1 MSSPTKQVSV
11 RRLPPLPNQIT
22 LRNFRENTNVVS
34 DETHTGGGSLKGKP
48 SGVLSEMQVKEYL
61 SANPQVLEEFVMADV
76 SQEQLERW
84 LIRKTQAVEPVTRD
98 SNNGVRPSLSKWKFC
113 VHTDKRKMLQQLTKD
128 INQQPK
134 KVRVMHEL
142 VKSIAAATHANRHS
156 LYLVDK
162 NGRDIYLYSENKPRS
177 RSLCRQAIGY
187 GGTVAAYVAETG
199 ERIFVKDI
207 LGDERFPKGIGI
219 EDSTAQSVLCQ
230 PIVQADGII
239 VGIVELVKKLGNSSF
254 EREDEEIVNSY
265 LAWGSIAIHHAEISK
280 QMQKQKDLN
289 SFLLNVVRSIFDE
302 VSTMDFV
309 IEKIMAFAKRLVN
322 ADRCALFM
330 VDSRSDELY
339 ANLFDEGDEDGT
351 GFKFRSG
358 VEIRFPID
366 KGIAG
371 YVAST
376 SEVLNISDPYRDA
389 RFNREVD
396 MKTGYITKSILCVP
410 VKCKGSVIGVV
421 QMVNSKRGFF
431 SNEDARSFD
440 LFAGYCG
447 LALQYSQMYGQLFK
461 AQRKHQVALEVLTYH
476 CCVMDRETRQCL
488 EAVSACTL
496 PNDFYS
502 YEFNVYQ
509 SDDELT
515 YYFIRMT
522 MEFFQECNLQVDMD
536 TLARFTLSVRKGYRP
551 VAYHNF
557 SHAFAVAH
565 SMCVIMKMAS
575 DIFTCEE
582 KIALYLSG
590 IIHDID
596 HRGYNNAFMIKN
608 KSPLS
613 HLYSTSTMEWH
624 HFKQGVF
631 ILETEGHNVL
641 STLSVRQYK
650 HVLELM
656 EDAILATDLLFF
668 NDNRA
673 KLDDI
678 IKNNKFSWSTSDH
691 RKLVRRLLMTACD
704 LCTAAKPWYIHLKSV
719 KKVFEE
725 FYLQGDEEKQMGL
738 SPVPMMDRAR
748 KHELPQNQVSFLK
761 GIVKP
766 CYSTLVSVLPML
778 ELTIPIIDLNLTSW
792 ERRILE
798 KQTEGSGTLQVPG
811 ESDIRESRSFF
822 DY

>member
-1 MSSPTKQVSV
+1 MSSPTKQVSI
-11 RRLPPLPNQIT
+11 RRLPPLPNQLT
-22 LRNFRENTNVVS
+22 QRNIRETVNSNN
-34 DETHTGGGSLKGKP
+34 ENHAGGSIKTKP
-48 SGVLSEMQVKEYL
+48 SGVLSEMRVKEYL
-61 SANPQVLEEFVMADV
+61 LANPQVLEDFIMADI

-84 LIRKTQAVEPVTRD
+84 LIRKTQSTEHIKGEAVRT
-98 SNNGVRPSLSKWKFC
+98 SLSKWKFC

-142 VKSIAAATHANRHS
+142 VKSVAAATHANVHS

-162 NGRDIYLYSENKPRS
+162 NGRDIYLYSKNKPRS
-177 RSLCRQAIGY
+177 RSLCRQKIGC
-187 GGTVAAYVAETG
+187 GGTIAAYVAETG
-199 ERIFVKDI
+199 QRLYVKDI

-230 PIVQADGII
+230 PIVQADGTI
-239 VGIVELVKKLGNSSF
+239 VGIVELVKKLGNPSF

-302 VSTMDFV
+302 VSTMDVV

-330 VDSRSDELY
+330 VDAKSNELY
-339 ANLFDEGDEDGT
+339 ANLFDEGDEDGL
-351 GFKFRSG
+351 GYKFRNG
-358 VEIRFPID
+358 AEIRFPIN

-371 YVAST
+371 FAAST
-376 SEVLNISDPYRDA
+376 SETVNISDPYRDT

-396 MKTGYITKSILCVP
+396 IKTGYITKSILCVP
-410 VKCKGSVIGVV
+410 VSCKGSVIGVV

-431 SNEDARSFD
+431 SNEDARAFE

-447 LALQYSQMYGQLFK
+447 LALHYSQMYGQLFRG
-461 AQRKHQVALEVLTYH
+461 QQKHQVALEVLTYH
-476 CCVMDRETRQCL
+476 CCVSEKETEL
-488 EAVSACTL
+488 WLASATSCSL

-502 YEFNVYQ
+502 NEFNVYQ
-509 SDDELT
+509 NDDELT
-515 YYFIRMT
+515 NYFIIMT
-522 MEFFQECNLQVDMD
+522 NEFFQECNVRLDME
-536 TLARFTLSVRKGYRP
+536 TLVRFTLTVRKGYRG
-551 VAYHNF
+551 VAYHNWG
-557 SHAFAVAH
+557 HAFAVAH
-565 SMCVIMKMAS
+565 SMCVLMKMAS
-575 DIFTCEE
+575 EVFTWEE
-582 KIALYLSG
+582 KIALYLAS

-631 ILETEGHNVL
+631 ILETAGHNILNAL
-641 STLSVRQYK
+641 SAKQYK
-650 HVLELM
+650 YMLELM
-656 EDAILATDLLFF
+656 EDAILATDLMLFF
-668 NDNRA
+668 DNRA

-678 IKNNKFSWSTSDH
+678 VTNGKFSWSIPDH
-691 RKLVRRLLMTACD
+691 KRLVRRLLMTACD
-704 LCTAAKPWYIHLKSV
+704 LSAAAKPWYIHINSV
-719 KKVFEE
+719 KRVFEE
-725 FYLQGDEEKQMGL
+725 FYRQGDEEKLMGL
-738 SPVPMMDRAR
+738 TPVPMMDRAR
-748 KHELPQNQVSFLK
+748 KNELPENQVSFLK

-766 CYSTLVSVLPML
+766 CYSTLISVLPMM
-778 ELTIPIIDLNLTSW
+778 ESIMASIDLNLTSW
-792 ERRILE
+792 ENRLRQ
-798 KQTEGSGTLQVPG
+798 KQMHPPGSGGRQLPDGTDV
-811 ESDIRESRSFF
+811 RESVSFF

>member
-22 LRNFRENTNVVS
+22 LRNFRENGNVS
-34 DETHTGGGSLKGKP
+34 DESHTGGDSLREKP
-48 SGVLSEMQVKEYL
+48 SVVLSEMRVKEYL
-61 SANPQVLEEFVMADV
+61 SAHPQVLEDFIMADI
-76 SQEQLERW
+76 SQEKLERW
-84 LIRKTQAVEPVTRD
+84 LIRKTQAVAPVTGD
-98 SNNGVRPSLSKWKFC
+98 SNTGVRPSLSKWKFC
-113 VHTDKRKMLQQLTKD
+113 VHTDKRKMLQQLTRD

-134 KVRVMHEL
+134 KVRVMYEL
-142 VKSIAAATHANRHS
+142 VKSVAAATHADRHS

-162 NGRDIYLYSENKPRS
+162 NGREIYLYSENKPRS
-177 RSLCRQAIGY
+177 RSLCRQTIGH
-187 GGTVAAYVAETG
+187 GGTVAAYVADTG
-199 ERIFVKDI
+199 ERLFVRDI

-230 PIVQADGII
+230 PIVQADGTI
-239 VGIVELVKKLGNSSF
+239 VGIVELVKKFGNSSF

-302 VSTMDFV
+302 VSTMDVV

-330 VDSRSDELY
+330 VDLKSDELY
-339 ANLFDEGDEDGT
+339 ANLFDEGDEDGS
-351 GFKFRSG
+351 GFRFRNG
-358 VEIRFPID
+358 VEIRFPIE

-421 QMVNSKRGFF
+421 QMVNSRRGFF
-431 SNEDARSFD
+431 SNEDASSFE

-447 LALQYSQMYGQLFK
+447 LALHYSQMYGQLFK
-461 AQRKHQVALEVLTYH
+461 VQQKHQVALEVLTYH
-476 CCVMDRETRQCL
+476 CSVTEKETQQCL
-488 EAVSACTL
+488 KAASACTL

-502 YEFNVYQ
+502 YEFNVYR
-509 SDDELT
+509 SDDDLT
-515 YYFIRMT
+515 HYFILMT
-522 MEFFQECNLQVDMD
+522 KEFFQECNVRLNMD

-551 VAYHNF
+551 VSYHNWA
-557 SHAFAVAH
+557 HAFSVAH
-565 SMCVIMKMAS
+565 CMCVIMKMAS
-575 DIFTCEE
+575 DVFTCEE
-582 KIALYLSG
+582 KVALYLSG

-641 STLSVRQYK
+641 SSLSAKQYR

-656 EDAILATDLLFF
+656 EDAILATDLVLFF
-668 NDNRA
+668 ENRA

-678 IKNNKFSWSTSDH
+678 IKNNKFSWNTPDH

-704 LCTAAKPWYIHLKSV
+704 LCTSAKPWGIQLKSV

-738 SPVPMMDRAR
+738 TPVPMMDRAR
-748 KHELPQNQVSFLK
+748 KHELPQNQVSFLR

-766 CYSTLVSVLPML
+766 CYSALISVLPML
-778 ELTIPIIDLNLTSW
+778 ESTMPYIDLNITSW
-792 ERRILE
+792 ERRMLDKE
-798 KQTEGSGTLQVPG
+798 NACSGTLQVPG
-811 ESDIRESRSFF
+811 ASDMRESLSFF

>member
-22 LRNFRENTNVVS
+22 LRNLKENGNPTEVAQTEN
-34 DETHTGGGSLKGKP
+34 LKGKP
-48 SGVLSEMQVKEYL
+48 SGAVLSELQVKEYL
-61 SANPQVLEEFVMADV
+61 LANPCILEEFIMANT

-84 LIRKTQAVEPVTRD
+84 LIRKTQSLEHITGNI
-98 SNNGVRPSLSKWKFC
+98 NNGLRPSLSKWKFC
-113 VHTDKRKMLQQLTKD
+113 VHTDKRKMLQQLTRD

-134 KVRVMHEL
+134 KVKVMHEL
-142 VKSIAAATHANRHS
+142 VKSVAAATHANTHS

-162 NGRDIYLYSENKPRS
+162 NGRDIYLYSETKPRS
-177 RSLCRQAIGY
+177 RSLCRQTIGK

-199 ERIFVKDI
+199 QRLFVKDI

-230 PIVQADGII
+230 PIVQADGAI
-239 VGIVELVKKLGNSSF
+239 VGIVELVKTLGNSTF

-265 LAWGSIAIHHAEISK
+265 LAWGSIAIHHAELSK

-289 SFLLNVVRSIFDE
+289 SFLLSVVRSIFDE
-302 VSTMDFV
+302 VSTMDVV

-330 VDSRSDELY
+330 LDSKTEELY
-339 ANLFDEGDEDGT
+339 ANLFDEGDEDGSEY
-351 GFKFRSG
+351 KFRSG
-358 VEIRFPID
+358 VEIRFPMD

-376 SEVLNISDPYRDA
+376 SEVLNISDPYRDS

-410 VKCKGSVIGVV
+410 VRCKGSVIGVV
-421 QMVNSKRGFF
+421 QMVNNRRGFF
-431 SNEDARSFD
+431 SPEDARSFE

-447 LALQYSQMYGQLFK
+447 LALHYSQMYGQLFK
-461 AQRKHQVALEVLTYH
+461 SQQKHQVALEVLTYH
-476 CCVMDRETRQCL
+476 CCVLENETRQRR
-488 EAVSACTL
+488 EAVTSCVL

-509 SDDELT
+509 DDEDLT
-515 YYFIRMT
+515 NYFILMT
-522 MEFFQECNLQVDMD
+522 IDFFQECNVRLDLD
-536 TLARFTLSVRKGYRP
+536 ALIRFTLTVRKGYRP
-551 VAYHNF
+551 VAYHNWA
-557 SHAFAVAH
+557 HAFSVAH
-565 SMCVIMKMAS
+565 SMCIVMKEAAG
-575 DIFTCEE
+575 IFTWEE
-582 KIALYLSG
+582 KIALYLSC

-596 HRGYNNAFMIKN
+596 HRGYNNAFMVKN

-613 HLYSTSTMEWH
+613 RLYSTSTMEWH

-631 ILETEGHNVL
+631 ILERDGHNVL
-641 STLSVRQYK
+641 SALSTKQFK
-650 HVLELM
+650 DILELM
-656 EDAILATDLLFF
+656 EDAILATDLMLFF
-668 NDNRA
+668 ENRA
-673 KLDDI
+673 KLEAI
-678 IKNNKFSWSTSDH
+678 IKNDKFGWSIPEH
-691 RKLVRRLLMTACD
+691 RRLVRRILMTACD
-704 LCTAAKPWYIHLKSV
+704 LCTSAKPWSIQVVSV
-719 KKVFEE
+719 KKVYEE

-738 SPVPMMDRAR
+738 TPIPMMDRTK
-748 KHELPQNQVSFLK
+748 KHELPQSQVGFLK

-766 CYSTLVSVLPML
+766 CYSVLASVLPML
-778 ELTIPIIDLNLTSW
+778 EPTLGIIDLNVTAW
-792 ERRILE
+792 ERCIAQKKTADPE
-798 KQTEGSGTLQVPG
+798 PLQDPDSDDLK
-811 ESDIRESRSFF
+811 ESCSLF